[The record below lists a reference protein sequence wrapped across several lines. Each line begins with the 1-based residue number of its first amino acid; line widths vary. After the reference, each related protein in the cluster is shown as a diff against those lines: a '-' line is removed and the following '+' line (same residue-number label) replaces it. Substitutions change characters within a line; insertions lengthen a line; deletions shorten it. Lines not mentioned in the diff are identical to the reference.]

1 MGDHFTM
8 LADREEKE
16 QASKPAA
23 KAPLISEAPS
33 SEEEAKMR
41 EILSRPQ
48 VKDALSDP
56 AIQRLILA
64 LKEDP
69 TAAQR

>member
-1 MGDHFTM
+1 MGDHFTL
-8 LADREEKE
+8 LADKEEKK
-16 QASKPAA
+16 QTSNAA
-23 KAPLISEAPS
+23 TEEPLISEVPS
-33 SEEEAKMR
+33 NEEETKMR

-48 VKDALSDP
+48 VKEALSDP
-56 AIQRLILA
+56 DIQKLIVA

>member
-1 MGDHFTM
+1 MGDHFTL
-8 LADREEKE
+8 LADKEEKK
-16 QASKPAA
+16 QTSNAA
-23 KAPLISEAPS
+23 TEESLISEVPS
-33 SEEEAKMR
+33 NEEETKMR

-48 VKDALSDP
+48 VKEALSDP
-56 AIQRLILA
+56 DIQKLIVA